1 MASNQTVVATFNTAV
16 TLTVNKS
23 GSGNG
28 TVTSSPTGI
37 NCGSDCSQSYAQG
50 TVVTLTANPNGNS
63 TFAGW
68 SGGGC
73 SGTGACVVTM
83 NAATTVGAQFNRSG

>member
-1 MASNQTVVATFNTAV
+1 MATNQTVVATFNLAP

-23 GSGNG
+23 GTGNG
-28 TVTSSPTGI
+28 TVTSSPAGI

-50 TVVTLTANPNGNS
+50 TVVTLTAAPNGTS

-68 SGGGC
+68 SGAGC
-73 SGTGACVVTM
+73 AGTGTCIVVM
-83 NAATTVGAQFNRSG
+83 NSNQTVNAQFNKN